1 MAIFYMPFLIAFI
14 ISIMVEPIIK
24 WFSRKTK
31 IQRKPSAIIVLVLV
45 FGIIVGL
52 LVWGIA
58 VLIDEGANLL
68 KMINE
73 YVGTGYSYVLD
84 LIDKLNFDELRL
96 SEEVVNMLKQSM
108 SNFLQQVSNF
118 AINFLTSMMSVFTS
132 IATVR
137 NIYSSYNT
145 CNLFYVCR

>member
-68 KMINE
+68 KMLNE
-73 YVGTGYSYVLD
+73 YVSTGYSYVLD

-96 SEEVVNMLKQSM
+96 SEEVINMVKQSM

-118 AINFLTSMMSVFTS
+118 AINLLTSIMTAVSS

-137 NIYSSYNT
+137 DIYSSYYT
-145 CNLFYVCR
+145 CNIFYMCR